1 MRLPSSPR
9 PRRPPSAP
17 DRLVLRRVGLDDLP
31 FYTRL
36 HALPKVAEHLYPE
49 CRPRSPE
56 ETKAWMEYTL
66 ASYEQFALGN
76 DDERNQLRDRYHWEV
91 VGTKPALTRCAG
103 PGPGSTFWGSTAI
116 ASPGR
121 GTTFGLR
128 SSFTS

>member
-1 MRLPSSPR
+1 M
-9 PRRPPSAP
+9 
-17 DRLVLRRVGLDDLP
+17 LRRVGLDDLP

-91 VGTKPALTRCAG
+91 VGTKPALTRGAG
-103 PGPGSTFWGSTAI
+103 PGA
-116 ASPGR
+116 GR
-121 GTTFGLR
+121 DFLG
-128 SSFTS
+128 